1 MIPRAPALATVAA
14 LLLAALVL
22 APAAGAAEP
31 RSAAGPSP
39 APTARLRLEHDDG
52 ELLAWAENPLAGP
65 IEVMLH
71 GDGGDVRARP
81 ALPARATVPA
91 RGRALLTRIE
101 ASAAAGIRFRLEAVP
116 GHPST
121 RPRDV
126 EYAWPLARRRVDV
139 AQGWGGH
146 ASHDTAADRHAIDLA
161 TPVGTPVLA
170 ARDGVVMQ
178 VESGFHAGAFDPRLH
193 GRANFVRILH
203 DDGTMALYAHLDGSG
218 VAVRVGER
226 VRRGQRIGLSGS
238 TGYSAGPHLHF
249 VVQANRGMRLESI
262 PFRMFGPGGVLRF
275 RDPGS
280 NPRI

>member
-1 MIPRAPALATVAA
+1 STMTARWPHSTCARWPGRWAWIRPARPEVIARAPALATVAA
-14 LLLAALVL
+14 LLAALL
-22 APAAGAAEP
+22 LTPAGAAESQP
-31 RSAAGPSP
+31 AAEPSP

-178 VESGFHAGAFDPRLH
+178 VE
-193 GRANFVRILH
+193 
-203 DDGTMALYAHLDGSG
+203 
-218 VAVRVGER
+218 
-226 VRRGQRIGLSGS
+226 
-238 TGYSAGPHLHF
+238 
-249 VVQANRGMRLESI
+249 
-262 PFRMFGPGGVLRF
+262 
-275 RDPGS
+275 
-280 NPRI
+280 